1 MHSKKIHLRT
11 TRNTRDLGGIINREG
26 LRIRE
31 NRLYRSDELSYLS
44 KADAE
49 ILYHDYNLR
58 VIVDLRNHREMIQRE
73 DVVILDQKYVKNT
86 LLLEGAVGVS
96 HDEETLKK
104 KEELW
109 LKANTIAHFAKQ
121 GMENFYREMV
131 DDYG

>member
-1 MHSKKIHLRT
+1 
-11 TRNTRDLGGIINREG
+11 
-26 LRIRE
+26 
-31 NRLYRSDELSYLS
+31 SDELSYLS

-131 DDYG
+131 DDYGSKMLGNFLKEVLNNEDATLW